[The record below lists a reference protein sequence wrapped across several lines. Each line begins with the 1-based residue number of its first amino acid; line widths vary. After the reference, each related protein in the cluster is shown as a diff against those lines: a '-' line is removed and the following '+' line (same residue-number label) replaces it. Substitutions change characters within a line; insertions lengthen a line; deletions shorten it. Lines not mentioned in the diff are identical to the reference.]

1 MLSQQ
6 LEKFTTHLPPDEF
19 LSTISQ
25 ELVMYLCENYLS
37 PTLTTPF
44 VNSFSGFLLS
54 QIAPISVRLSVAST
68 FFKKAVFSMLPRTS
82 SSSPSVGSPLE
93 RLALSLTSLIEESS
107 TIPHTL
113 SALHSAAL
121 FLNSVP
127 SAFQIPSLLE
137 MVFSQLA
144 GLEQLSNSTSQTQH
158 TVSQLQLLQLRE
170 IASLLPKKNVLL
182 SSLKGYSFMQPFPP
196 PSPPPPPYPPS
207 LTSLSSLPS
216 LSYINSA
223 LLPSSPTAELHIF
236 YTGLASL
243 ASSTETLLSG
253 SLESTGEICLEKLY
267 EAAATFEAL
276 DSLLLHAEPK
286 SGAEF
291 QIRFV
296 TLVSEVFCGVELL
309 GIVSGET
316 PGNPPSPL
324 RSAFRCARLSAALG
338 FPLRS
343 ADGLSF
349 ARSRPAPLINTTNST
364 QLNPQLRY
372 ELLYLTCAT
381 RGILVDAGL
390 SGGGNNNSNVG
401 KRDKLYETNLPK
413 KWEILK
419 GERAKPASL
428 VTESAKHLIH
438 SCTRVSLKMRLASL
452 GADKIVELGE
462 SCFDPRMRGAVK
474 ILEVDAQACGLLSRL
489 CKAVLAK
496 GGDAAD
502 ANINSE
508 SDFDFILR
516 EFGGKVSLTLTSISL
531 REPPLN

>member
-1 MLSQQ
+1 MTECGVFSDSFFFISLFWELFFRATQPQITTKMNFMLSQQ

-309 GIVSGET
+309 GIVFGGD
-316 PGNPPSPL
+316 PRKPPFSAALGFPL

-338 FPLRS
+338 
-343 ADGLSF
+343 
-349 ARSRPAPLINTTNST
+349 
-364 QLNPQLRY
+364 
-372 ELLYLTCAT
+372 
-381 RGILVDAGL
+381 
-390 SGGGNNNSNVG
+390 
-401 KRDKLYETNLPK
+401 
-413 KWEILK
+413 
-419 GERAKPASL
+419 
-428 VTESAKHLIH
+428 
-438 SCTRVSLKMRLASL
+438 
-452 GADKIVELGE
+452 
-462 SCFDPRMRGAVK
+462 
-474 ILEVDAQACGLLSRL
+474 
-489 CKAVLAK
+489 
-496 GGDAAD
+496 
-502 ANINSE
+502 
-508 SDFDFILR
+508 
-516 EFGGKVSLTLTSISL
+516 
-531 REPPLN
+531 